1 MQVGNEFWRKIMA
14 EKGQIPA
21 SLGAGIAGAVV
32 LTLIHETARHLMDD
46 APRMDELGE
55 RALVKMIEASGHR
68 PPGEPALHR
77 LALAGDIATNSL
89 FYALVGK
96 GKDAWLRGGLL
107 GALAGMGAAYLPPY
121 LGLGNPP
128 HGSNPKTQL
137 MTIAYY
143 LSGGLAAAAVA
154 QVTRRK

>member
-1 MQVGNEFWRKIMA
+1 MA
-14 EKGQIPA
+14 IASAIPA
-21 SLGAGIAGAVV
+21 SLGAGIAGAVA
-32 LTLIHETARHLMDD
+32 LTLIHEATRHWMED

-55 RALVKMIEASGHR
+55 RALSKMVEATGHT

-89 FYALVGK
+89 FYAVVGK
-96 GKDAWLRGGLL
+96 GKGAWIRGGIW
-107 GALAGMGAAYLPPY
+107 GALAGLGAAYLPRY
-121 LGLGNPP
+121 LGLGDPP

-143 LSGGLAAAAVA
+143 LTGGLAAAAVA
-154 QVTRRK
+154 QVTRRN